1 MGRTGKWSTVGM
13 YFIGLR
19 SERMPCSRR
28 ARFQQMASCVGVCV
42 RAGGNKLPHLGKAH
56 AGDGIRY
63 EAAMDGGLG

>member
-19 SERMPCSRR
+19 SERMRCSRS
-28 ARFQQMASCVGVCV
+28 ARFHQMTCCVGVCV
-42 RAGGNKLPHLGKAH
+42 RTGVTSSLTLGKLTQER
-56 AGDGIRY
+56 RY